1 MHHVKIVHIEKW
13 AVTIGAPLIYL
24 LGQKKIKNVKTVYL
38 LCRLFIIQVVI
49 VLVLKIGTLSKI
61 KDKKG
66 EDEI

>member
-1 MHHVKIVHIEKW
+1 MHRVKIVHIEKW

-49 VLVLKIGTLSKI
+49 VLVLKTERHSNG
-61 KDKKG
+61 
-66 EDEI
+66 DET